1 MNLNFQKIFTRII
14 TILIILL
21 LIYAIYL
28 TEKNLIISPIY
39 LLLKVFSIILH
50 IYSEKIKTFLIII
63 SCLIA
68 IVINIIILQT
78 IILSIIFLSGGLFAR
93 FIFHDNFKSFIIQ
106 QKKLA
111 KESIDSLNFPI
122 NDPNQNFI
130 FSISKIQS
138 FQKAY
143 NKLKMANNST
153 FEIKQSP
160 FGEYLNEI
168 IFQFSKYEE
177 ENYDSE
183 ETKKNLIDNL
193 KSYQEHLELYKNF
206 SFIDIIIKFE
216 YYKTLQL
223 FDELLYNSFEGRIC
237 NSKTI
242 SDNFNVYIISP
253 KITNSEVKTL
263 VVFCGANAFNVELFS
278 FSQNSIK
285 FYINIKQTTILLWN
299 YKGYGLRSG
308 FTTFRNIDKDVRLLH
323 EFINNNYNDYKIII
337 HGISIGGY
345 PAIKLAKSL
354 GDNKNICLIA
364 DRTYADID
372 LIAQEFIENGQ
383 ILKNIYNILF
393 PKFLY
398 ESNNVQNYIDLPIRN
413 KFILYDENDKI
424 ILYNPSSLIY
434 NLTKKYY
441 NEILLPKISDYKQYK
456 NLTILSFKEEFK
468 NLLVEIKSL
477 KRNYSLNE
485 FTLDLINALIINS
498 KNFDDFL
505 IYFLVFAYPFNKLK
519 EINYNKKIFAENY
532 IELPLLMKKMN
543 KSDFSNN
550 LINFI
555 SDINFLFIK
564 CNLIIP
570 FNDDEIVSFNYNND
584 QNEFILQEGF
594 QDNIIKY
601 FGYVHRVSCGHNGA
615 LNDKDEQYLKL
626 YFESNEFISDSND
639 DENIN
644 VKEAI
649 DKNENELSI
658 TVKT

>member
-1 MNLNFQKIFTRII
+1 
-14 TILIILL
+14 
-21 LIYAIYL
+21 
-28 TEKNLIISPIY
+28 
-39 LLLKVFSIILH
+39 
-50 IYSEKIKTFLIII
+50 
-63 SCLIA
+63 
-68 IVINIIILQT
+68 
-78 IILSIIFLSGGLFAR
+78 
-93 FIFHDNFKSFIIQ
+93 
-106 QKKLA
+106 
-111 KESIDSLNFPI
+111 
-122 NDPNQNFI
+122 
-130 FSISKIQS
+130 
-138 FQKAY
+138 
-143 NKLKMANNST
+143 MANNST

-223 FDELLYNSFEGRIC
+223 FDELLYNSYNSFEGRIC

-456 NLTILSFKEEFK
+456 SLTILSFKEEFK

-532 IELPLLMKKMN
+532 IELPLMMKKMN